1 MKAIFRNTA
10 DANFE
15 HCAKTLLPIC
25 VAYIR
30 NLRPGDEI
38 EDQACINMLCIVAE
52 VAEAFSIERYGKPL
66 FRVPAGK
73 AEEVL

>member
-1 MKAIFRNTA
+1 MKPIFRKTT

-30 NLRPGDEI
+30 SLKPGDEI
-38 EDQACINMLCIVAE
+38 EDQDNLNLLCIVAE
-52 VAEAFSIERYGKPL
+52 VAEAFSIERYGKPS
-66 FRVPAGK
+66 FRVPAR
-73 AEEVL
+73 